1 MPAKSRKQYAFM
13 RAVSEGRIHAPGL
26 TQAKARE
33 FVQGVNY
40 RKLPNRVSKSKH

>member
-1 MPAKSRKQYAFM
+1 M
-13 RAVSEGRIHAPGL
+13 RAVSEGRTHIPGL

-40 RKLPNRVSKSKH
+40 RKLPNRIGKSKS